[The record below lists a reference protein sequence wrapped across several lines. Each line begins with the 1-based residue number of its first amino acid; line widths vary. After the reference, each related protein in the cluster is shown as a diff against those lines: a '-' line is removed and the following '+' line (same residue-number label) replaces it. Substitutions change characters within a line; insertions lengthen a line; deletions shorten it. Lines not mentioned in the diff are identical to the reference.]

1 MSLQAKRPDPWAA
14 WIAHLD
20 DLKWDE
26 GETKHAQAYSAAIR
40 AGTLGIDPA
49 AARAEIER
57 RIRGAGGRIV
67 PRDLDR
73 QMERGYVYAR
83 KEATQGEAPVA
94 TSVTR
99 SYFSAAELVTRA
111 DRARDFTWA
120 DLMRRSPIDPDSV
133 TSGQYLEK
141 VFKPG
146 EAVVICE
153 HRKDPGRVYVVGSH
167 ATWVCNLKSEEG
179 IFYLSNP
186 TDGVKKPNAE
196 NTLSVRS
203 EGNVTAYRH
212 LVVESDKTDALF
224 WVRAMVQVPL
234 PVVAIYGS
242 AGKSVH
248 FLLRVNAADKVEYLS
263 ILDRL
268 RPGLVR
274 LGADPAAM
282 SGVRLTRLPGA
293 WRGERRQRLLY
304 LDPEAANT
312 PIIQRKE
319 RPASDSV
326 GGSRQIFEAR
336 EVASYAP
343 EEWAAEVARRKADRM
358 KWGMQYE

>member
-1 MSLQAKRPDPWAA
+1 LSIPAKRRDPWAA
-14 WIAHLD
+14 WVSYLD
-20 DLKWDE
+20 GLDWKE

-40 AGTLGIDPA
+40 AGTLEIAPG

-57 RIRGAGGRIV
+57 RIRGAGGRVV

-73 QMERGYVYAR
+73 QMERGYAYAR

-153 HRKDPGRVYVVGSH
+153 HRKDPGRVYMVGSH
-167 ATWVCNLKSEEG
+167 ATWVCGLGSEEG

-186 TDGVKKPNAE
+186 TDGAKKPNAE

-203 EGNVTAYRH
+203 EANVTAYRH
-212 LVVESDKTDALF
+212 LVVESDKSDALL

-242 AGKSVH
+242 GGKSVH

-268 RPGLVR
+268 QPGLVR
-274 LGADPAAM
+274 LGADPASM

-293 WRGERRQRLLY
+293 RRGEKRQRLLY
-304 LDPEAANT
+304 LDPEACGD
-312 PIIQRKE
+312 PIVQRPE
-319 RPASDSV
+319 RPMAAGSGQMF
-326 GGSRQIFEAR
+326 GGT
-336 EVASYAP
+336 EVATFTAD
-343 EEWAAEVARRKADRM
+343 EWTAELSRRKANRG